1 MAKAKQTKVE
11 EVKQIVLTKEQ
22 FNKLTEI
29 RSLLDSA
36 SDTLDGIDGDGNLYE
51 IGKQVGDATSDIVK
65 AFNDLGDIVDEL
77 DVINYDTDED
87 DNGFDFGDNQYLKLV
102 NLDRHSNVPIFM
114 L

>member
-11 EVKQIVLTKEQ
+11 EVKQIILTKEQ
-22 FNKLTEI
+22 FNKLVEI

-36 SDTLDGIDGDGNLYE
+36 SDTLDEIDGDGNLYE

-77 DVINYDTDED
+77 DVINYDED
-87 DNGFDFGDNQYLKLV
+87 GDNEFEFDE
-102 NLDRHSNVPIFM
+102 N
-114 L
+114 